1 MTFNMLDMGG
11 IDLAE
16 ANGTIVEGIYNR
28 ILESANS
35 CGEVIFY
42 NWKFAGIV
50 IPPYHLKIIVGD
62 SIIINDAIVVSNDDK
77 VTVPGINPEP
87 IPTVLVPLSVS
98 NNGEYDPADYEAD
111 GFSTVTVE
119 VNPPDR
125 DAIHIW
131 THSTGGNDASL
142 YIQEGVLSGISF
154 SPTSEVYDVLYRDV
168 QNNVGRDF
176 NIVNVKYSPWT
187 ITALDTVIYNW
198 AKFLPGVIV
207 TTWQYNTSINYIL
220 YKGD

>member
-16 ANGTIVEGIYNR
+16 ANGTVVTGIYNK

-50 IPPYHLKIIVGD
+50 IPPQHLKIIVGEN
-62 SIIINDAIVVSNDDK
+62 IIINGAIIVSSDDE

-87 IPTVLVPLSVS
+87 IPVVLVPLSVS
-98 NNGEYDPADYEAD
+98 SNGEYDPADYEAD
-111 GFSTVTVE
+111 GFSAVTVE
-119 VNPPDR
+119 VIPR
-125 DAIHIW
+125 QKEAIHIW
-131 THSTGGNDASL
+131 THSTGGGDASL
-142 YIQEGVLSGISF
+142 YVQEGVLSGTSF
-154 SPTSEVYDVLYRDV
+154 VPTSEVYDILYTTV
-168 QNNVGRDF
+168 QSSSGRDF
-176 NIVNVKYSPWT
+176 NIVNIKYGPWT
-187 ITALDTVIYNW
+187 ITALDTVVYNW
-198 AKFLPGVIV
+198 VEFLPGAVV

>member
-1 MTFNMLDMGG
+1 MTFNMLDMRG

-87 IPTVLVPLSVS
+87 VPTVLVPLSVS
-98 NNGEYDPADYEAD
+98 SNGEYDPADYEAD

-119 VNPPDR
+119 VNPPER

-131 THSTGGNDASL
+131 THSTGSSDASL
-142 YIQEGVLSGISF
+142 YIQEGILSGDTF

-168 QNNVGRDF
+168 QNNGRDF
-176 NIVNVKYSPWT
+176 NIVNVKYGPWT
-187 ITALDTVIYNW
+187 ITAIDTVIYNFNE
-198 AKFLPGVIV
+198 FLPGAVV
-207 TTWQYNTSINYIL
+207 ATWQYGTSINYIL